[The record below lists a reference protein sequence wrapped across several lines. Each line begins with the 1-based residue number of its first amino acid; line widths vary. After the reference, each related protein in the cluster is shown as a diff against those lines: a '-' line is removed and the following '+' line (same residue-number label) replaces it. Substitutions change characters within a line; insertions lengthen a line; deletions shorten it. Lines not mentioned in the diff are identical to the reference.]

1 MLYIKILD
9 NHFVQFF
16 SPSGLPVLR
25 KNVIFII
32 DVSGS
37 MAGVKLRQVKDALT
51 TILNDMPETDK
62 FNIIPFSDDVNFLDR
77 NKMLF
82 STSSNVRR
90 AKRFVKSLQERDSK
104 F

>member
-1 MLYIKILD
+1 
-9 NHFVQFF
+9 
-16 SPSGLPVLR
+16 
-25 KNVIFII
+25 
-32 DVSGS
+32 

>member
-1 MLYIKILD
+1 
-9 NHFVQFF
+9 
-16 SPSGLPVLR
+16 
-25 KNVIFII
+25 
-32 DVSGS
+32 

-51 TILNDMPETDK
+51 AILNDMPETDK